1 MADLKKPC
9 MKITLTETKPSVFES
24 KVGGLGYI
32 PHDSTFPTDSE
43 GRQLRLLAQ
52 IDCAEI
58 QLDGFMEKGLL
69 QFWLSDVDELY
80 GCDFDNPTNQD
91 YFRVIYYPEVDTTVT
106 KDEIRNK
113 ITNTGKE
120 DEEILFPV
128 DRECGMTFEK
138 SENPFI
144 DYDAYYFDDDYEESE
159 EYEDWTVNAGHK
171 VGGCPFYTQ
180 FEPRKDE
187 QKKEYDFLLF
197 QLDSDS
203 NKVMWGDWGIC
214 NFFISSEKLKNRD
227 FSDVFYNWDCG

>member
-1 MADLKKPC
+1 MADIKKPC
-9 MKITLTETKPSVFES
+9 VKITLTDTKPSVFES

-32 PHDSTFPTDSE
+32 PHDSTSPIDSN
-43 GRQLRLLAQ
+43 GNQLRLLAQ

-69 QFWLSDVDELY
+69 QFWLAGTDLY
-80 GCDFDNPTNQD
+80 GCDFENPTKQD
-91 YFRVIYYPEVDTTVT
+91 GFRVIYYPEVDRTVT
-106 KDEIRNK
+106 EDEIRNK
-113 ITNTGKE
+113 MTNTE
-120 DEEILFPV
+120 DDYDEFLFPV

-138 SENPFI
+138 SENSYI
-144 DYDAYYFDDDYEESE
+144 DYDELEENDDY
-159 EYEDWTVNAGHK
+159 DDGRWTENSGHK
-171 VGGCPFYTQ
+171 IGGYPYFTQ
-180 FEPRKDE
+180 FEPRDE
-187 QKKEYDFLLF
+187 EQMKEYDFLLF

>member
-9 MKITLTETKPSVFES
+9 VEITLTDKKPSVFES

-32 PHDSTFPTDSE
+32 PHDSSFPTDSN
-43 GRQLRLLAQ
+43 GNQLRLLAQ

-69 QFWLSDVDELY
+69 QFWLAGTDLY
-80 GCDFDNPTNQD
+80 GCDFENPTKQD
-91 YFRVIYYPEVDTTVT
+91 GFRVIYYPEVDRTVT
-106 KDEIRNK
+106 EEEIRNK

-138 SENPFI
+138 SENSYI
-144 DYDAYYFDDDYEESE
+144 DYDELEENDDY
-159 EYEDWTVNAGHK
+159 DDGRWTENSGHK
-171 VGGCPFYTQ
+171 IGGYPYFTQ
-180 FEPRKDE
+180 FEPRDE
-187 QKKEYDFLLF
+187 EQMKEYDFLLF

>member
-9 MKITLTETKPSVFES
+9 IKITLTDTKPSVFES

-32 PHDSTFPTDSE
+32 PHDSSVPTDSE
-43 GRQLRLLAQ
+43 GRQLKLLAQ

-58 QLDGFMEKGLL
+58 QLDGFPEKGLL
-69 QFWLSDVDELY
+69 QFWLAGTDLY
-80 GCDFDNPTNQD
+80 GCDYDNPTNQD
-91 YFRVIYYPEVDTTVT
+91 GFRVIYYPETDKTVME
-106 KDEIRNK
+106 DEIRSK
-113 ITNTGKE
+113 MTNTE
-120 DEEILFPV
+120 DDYDEFFFPV
-128 DRECGMTFEK
+128 ELECGMTFEK

-159 EYEDWTVNAGHK
+159 ENADWTVNAGHK
-171 VGGCPFYTQ
+171 VGGYPYYTQ

-203 NKVMWGDWGIC
+203 NKVMWGDWGIG

>member
-9 MKITLTETKPSVFES
+9 VKITLTDTKPSVFES

-32 PHDSTFPTDSE
+32 PHDSSFPTDNG

-52 IDCAEI
+52 INCADV
-58 QLDGFMEKGLL
+58 QLDGFPEKGLL
-69 QFWLSDVDELY
+69 QFWLAGTELY
-80 GCDFDNPTNQD
+80 GCDFENRTNQD
-91 YFRVIYYPEVDTTVT
+91 GFRVIYYPEIDTTVT
-106 KDEIRNK
+106 EDEIRNK
-113 ITNTGKE
+113 MTDIE
-120 DEEILFPV
+120 DEYDEFLFPV

-144 DYDAYYFDDDYEESE
+144 DYDAYYFGDDDESE
-159 EYEDWTVNAGHK
+159 EDEDWTVNAGHK
-171 VGGCPFYTQ
+171 VGGYPFYTQ

-203 NKVMWGDWGIC
+203 NKVMWGDWGIG

>member
-1 MADLKKPC
+1 MADIKKPC
-9 MKITLTETKPSVFES
+9 VKITLTDTKPSVFES

-32 PHDSTFPTDSE
+32 PHDSSFPTDSN
-43 GRQLRLLAQ
+43 GNQLRLLAQ

-69 QFWLSDVDELY
+69 QFWLAGTDLY
-80 GCDFDNPTNQD
+80 GCDFENPTKQD
-91 YFRVIYYPEVDTTVT
+91 GFRVIYYPEVDGTVT
-106 KDEIRNK
+106 EDEIRNK
-113 ITNTGKE
+113 MTNTE
-120 DEEILFPV
+120 DDYDEFLFPV

-138 SENPFI
+138 SENSYI
-144 DYDAYYFDDDYEESE
+144 DYDELEENDDY
-159 EYEDWTVNAGHK
+159 DDGRWTENSGHK
-171 VGGCPFYTQ
+171 IGGYPYFTQ
-180 FEPRKDE
+180 FEPRDE
-187 QKKEYDFLLF
+187 EQMKEYDFLLF